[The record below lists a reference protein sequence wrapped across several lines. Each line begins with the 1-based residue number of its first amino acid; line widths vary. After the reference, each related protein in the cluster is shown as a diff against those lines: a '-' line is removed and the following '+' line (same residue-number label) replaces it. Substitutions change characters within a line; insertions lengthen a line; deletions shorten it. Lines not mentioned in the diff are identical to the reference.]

1 MTSFIWKP
9 ITYKVQWTEPGGL
22 LATRWRMR
30 KGQFKPSVVYRSSTF
45 IRNAKNPNS
54 SAVWRAAPVPS
65 SFLLV
70 HDLDLQLKNYCLDTW
85 CFSNV
90 CLKLS
95 WRGFCLWNHSCQL
108 LPQETFRWNP
118 KNYWL
123 ENPRATSGISSCS
136 FSWRKKSDQ
145 ASTGQWP
152 WKWIHQTWGKLRIKW
167 TPAFENGKCRL
178 FCRYGVSLCVYV
190 YIYIFFTYHDV
201 LHMQCRE
208 CTYIHIHIIVNI
220 KYRI

>member
-1 MTSFIWKP
+1 MTSFIWKA
-9 ITYKVQWTEPGGL
+9 ITYRVQLTEPGGCWHR
-22 LATRWRMR
+22 TMKKPRWRMR
-30 KGQFKPSVVYRSSTF
+30 FWAVSVGGKENLHPKRPTRIALLFGGQLSLPLSCWCMIWTFNSTLGVSPTF
-45 IRNAKNPNS
+45 
-54 SAVWRAAPVPS
+54 V
-65 SFLLV
+65 
-70 HDLDLQLKNYCLDTW
+70 
-85 CFSNV
+85 
-90 CLKLS
+90 LKLS

-123 ENPRATSGISSCS
+123 ENPRATSGTSSCS

-152 WKWIHQTWGKLRIKW
+152 WRWIHQTWGKPRIKLK
-167 TPAFENGKCRL
+167 PAFENGKCPL

-190 YIYIFFTYHDV
+190 YTLFIYHDV

-208 CTYIHIHIIVNI
+208 CTYIHIHTIVNI
-220 KYRI
+220 KYHI